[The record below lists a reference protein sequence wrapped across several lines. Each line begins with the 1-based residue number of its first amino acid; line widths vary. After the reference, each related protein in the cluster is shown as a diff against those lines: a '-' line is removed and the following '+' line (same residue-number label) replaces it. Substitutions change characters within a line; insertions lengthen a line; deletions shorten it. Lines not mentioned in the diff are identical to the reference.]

1 MFNIT
6 GGMSVLNGY
15 FLTALPQAVFRT
27 QHNWGH
33 VSFNWLFFWQYC
45 HELYLEPNITGKM
58 SVLNGYF
65 LTVLPQAVFRTQPKV
80 YSEAFLQKQLTTLAV
95 NFFC

>member
-27 QHNWGH
+27 QHNRGH

-65 LTVLPQAVFRTQPKV
+65 LTVCHKLYLEPN
-80 YSEAFLQKQLTTLAV
+80 QKSTVKL
-95 NFFC
+95 FCKNS